1 MLPSEVAAQPGLPD
15 LTDEPAKTRQTSSIF
30 DAMAATSTPDF
41 PPAPPTI
48 RALSPIR
55 TRPSTTAQTQPQIPP
70 RFP

>member
-1 MLPSEVAAQPGLPD
+1 MARFLTVHTDRPNLTWVLPSEVAAQPGLPD

-41 PPAPPTI
+41 PPAPPT
-48 RALSPIR
+48 
-55 TRPSTTAQTQPQIPP
+55 